1 MGETTFSD
9 LLVVDHKLK
18 ILQRLIIAIYIQGE
32 LTIKRLEQSRH
43 CNYLRINKPA

>member
-18 ILQRLIIAIYIQGE
+18 VLQGLIIAIHIQGE
-32 LTIKRLEQSRH
+32 LSIKRLEQSRH
-43 CNYLRINKPA
+43 CNYLWTSKPA